1 MTTTHTADDILRT
14 VTDIAAAETGIPA
27 ADLRPDLDLR
37 GMAGVDS
44 VRVLR
49 MVAKIERAYDI
60 ELEDQDVF
68 GLSSLHDVVTVVS
81 KALRE
86 AAA

>member
-1 MTTTHTADDILRT
+1 MTNPADILRT
-14 VTDIAAAETGIPA
+14 VTEIAAAETGIAA
-27 ADLRPDLDLR
+27 ADLLPDVDLR

-49 MVAKIERAYDI
+49 MVAKIEKSYDI
-60 ELEDQDVF
+60 ELEDEDVF
-68 GLSSLHDVVTVVS
+68 GLSSLNDVVKVVDR
-81 KALRE
+81 ALRE

>member
-1 MTTTHTADDILRT
+1 MTSTHTADDILRT
-14 VTDIAAAETGIPA
+14 VTGIATAETGIA
-27 ADLRPDLDLR
+27 EAELRPDLDLR

-49 MVAKIERAYDI
+49 MVAKIERTYDI

-68 GLSSLHDVVTVVS
+68 GLSSLNDVVTVVG
-81 KALRE
+81 KALAE

>member
-1 MTTTHTADDILRT
+1 MTAPADILTT
-14 VTDIAAAETGIPA
+14 VTAIAAAETGLA
-27 ADLRPDLDLR
+27 ATDLRPDVDLR
-37 GMAGVDS
+37 GMSGVDS

-49 MVAKIERAYDI
+49 MVAKIEKTYDI

-68 GLSSLHDVVTVVS
+68 GLSTLNDVVTVVER
-81 KALRE
+81 ALRE

>member
-1 MTTTHTADDILRT
+1 MSTPTVDDILHT
-14 VTDIAAAETGIPA
+14 VTEIATAETGIPA
-27 ADLRPDLDLR
+27 AELGSAADLR

-49 MVAKIERAYDI
+49 MVARIERTYDI
-60 ELEDQDVF
+60 ELDDQDVF
-68 GLSSLHDVVTVVS
+68 GMSTLADVAAVVL
-81 KALRE
+81 KALQE

>member
-1 MTTTHTADDILRT
+1 MTTTHTADEILRT
-14 VTDIAAAETGIPA
+14 VTAIATAETGIPEA
-27 ADLRPDLDLR
+27 ELRPDQDLR

-68 GLSSLHDVVTVVS
+68 GLSSLNDVVTVVG
-81 KALRE
+81 KALGE

>member
-1 MTTTHTADDILRT
+1 MTHTADDILCT
-14 VTDIAAAETGIPA
+14 VTDIAATETGIA
-27 ADLRPDLDLR
+27 EAELRPDVDLR

-49 MVAKIERAYDI
+49 MVAKIERTYDV

-68 GLSSLHDVVTVVS
+68 GLATLADVVKVVDR
-81 KALRE
+81 ALHE
-86 AAA
+86 VQS

>member
-1 MTTTHTADDILRT
+1 MTTATTDQILDT
-14 VTDIAAAETGIPA
+14 VTEIAATETGIA
-27 ADLRPDLDLR
+27 RADLRPDVDLR

-49 MVAKIERAYDI
+49 MVAKIERAFDI
-60 ELEDQDVF
+60 EMEDEDVF
-68 GLSSLHDVVTVVS
+68 GLATLDDVVAVVDR
-81 KALRE
+81 ALRE

>member
-1 MTTTHTADDILRT
+1 MTIPADILRT
-14 VTDIAAAETGIPA
+14 VTEIAAAETGIA
-27 ADLRPDLDLR
+27 EADLRPDVDLR

-49 MVAKIERAYDI
+49 MVAKIERTYDI
-60 ELEDQDVF
+60 ELEDEDVF
-68 GLSSLHDVVTVVS
+68 GLSTLNDVVKVVDRTLS
-81 KALRE
+81 E

>member
-1 MTTTHTADDILRT
+1 MTTNTPDEILRT
-14 VTDIAAAETGIPA
+14 ITAIAVAETGIA
-27 ADLRPDLDLR
+27 EAELRPDVDLR
-37 GMAGVDS
+37 AMAGVDS

-60 ELEDQDVF
+60 ELEDEAVF
-68 GLSSLHDVVTVVS
+68 SMATLDDVVAVVDS
-81 KALRE
+81 ELRQ

>member
-1 MTTTHTADDILRT
+1 MTHTADDILRT
-14 VTDIAAAETGIPA
+14 VTDIAATETGIA
-27 ADLRPDLDLR
+27 EAELRPDVDLR

-49 MVAKIERAYDI
+49 MVAKIERTYDI

-68 GLSSLHDVVTVVS
+68 GLSTLADVVKVVDR
-81 KALRE
+81 ALHE
-86 AAA
+86 AAM

>member
-1 MTTTHTADDILRT
+1 MTSTHTADDILRT
-14 VTDIAAAETGIPA
+14 VTGIAVAETGIPEA
-27 ADLRPDLDLR
+27 ELRPDADLR

-49 MVAKIERAYDI
+49 MVAKIERTYDI

-68 GLSSLHDVVTVVS
+68 GMSTLDDVVAVVG
-81 KALRE
+81 KALAE

>member
-1 MTTTHTADDILRT
+1 MTATSRDEILRT
-14 VTDIAAAETGIPA
+14 ITAIAVAETGIA
-27 ADLRPDLDLR
+27 ETELRPDVDLR
-37 GMAGVDS
+37 GLAGVDS

-60 ELEDQDVF
+60 ELEDEQVF
-68 GLSSLHDVVTVVS
+68 DMASLDDVVAVVDQ
-81 KALRE
+81 ALR

>member
-1 MTTTHTADDILRT
+1 MTNTADDILRT
-14 VTDIAAAETGIPA
+14 VTDIAATETGIA
-27 ADLRPDLDLR
+27 EAELRPDVDLR

-49 MVAKIERAYDI
+49 MVAKIERTYDI

-68 GLSSLHDVVTVVS
+68 GLSTLADVVKVVDR
-81 KALRE
+81 ALHE

>member
-1 MTTTHTADDILRT
+1 MTDPADILRT
-14 VTDIAAAETGIPA
+14 VTEIAAAETGIA
-27 ADLRPDLDLR
+27 QAELRPDVDLR

-49 MVAKIERAYDI
+49 MVAKIERTYDI
-60 ELEDQDVF
+60 EMEDEDVF
-68 GLSSLHDVVTVVS
+68 GLSTLNDVVAVVDRS
-81 KALRE
+81 LRE

>member
-14 VTDIAAAETGIPA
+14 VTGIATAETGIPETE
-27 ADLRPDLDLR
+27 LRPDLDLR
-37 GMAGVDS
+37 GIAGVDS

-49 MVAKIERAYDI
+49 MVAKIERTYDI

-68 GLSSLHDVVTVVS
+68 GLSSLNDVVTVVG

>member
-1 MTTTHTADDILRT
+1 MTHTADDILRT
-14 VTDIAAAETGIPA
+14 VTDIAVTETGIA
-27 ADLRPDLDLR
+27 EAELRPDVDLR

-49 MVAKIERAYDI
+49 MVAKIERTYDI

-68 GLSSLHDVVTVVS
+68 GLATLADVVKVVDR
-81 KALRE
+81 ALHE

>member
-1 MTTTHTADDILRT
+1 MTDTAEILRT
-14 VTDIAAAETGIPA
+14 VTEIALAETGIPA
-27 ADLRPDLDLR
+27 AELRPETDLR

-49 MVAKIERAYDI
+49 MVAKIERTFDI

-68 GLSSLHDVVTVVS
+68 GLSSIEDVVTVVDR
-81 KALRE
+81 ALRE

>member
-1 MTTTHTADDILRT
+1 MTNPADILRT
-14 VTDIAAAETGIPA
+14 VTEIAATETGIA
-27 ADLRPDLDLR
+27 ATDLRPDVDLR

-60 ELEDQDVF
+60 EMEDEDVF
-68 GLSSLHDVVTVVS
+68 GLASLNDVVKVVER
-81 KALRE
+81 ALQE

>member
-14 VTDIAAAETGIPA
+14 VTGIATAETGIPEA
-27 ADLRPDLDLR
+27 ELRPELDLR

-49 MVAKIERAYDI
+49 MVAKIERTYDI

-68 GLSSLHDVVTVVS
+68 GLSSLNDVVTVVG

>member
-1 MTTTHTADDILRT
+1 MTDDILRT
-14 VTDIAAAETGIPA
+14 VTEIAAAETGLPESV
-27 ADLRPDLDLR
+27 LLPDADLR

-49 MVAKIERAYDI
+49 MIARIERTYDI
-60 ELEDQDVF
+60 ELEDEDVF
-68 GLSSLHDVVTVVS
+68 GTATLAEVATVVD
-81 KALRE
+81 KTLR

>member
-1 MTTTHTADDILRT
+1 MTNPADILRT
-14 VTDIAAAETGIPA
+14 VTEIAAAETGIA
-27 ADLRPDLDLR
+27 EADLRPDVDLR

-49 MVAKIERAYDI
+49 MVAKIERTYDI
-60 ELEDQDVF
+60 ELEDEDVF
-68 GLSSLHDVVTVVS
+68 GLSTLNDVVKVVDRTLS
-81 KALRE
+81 E

>member
-1 MTTTHTADDILRT
+1 MTNPADILRT
-14 VTDIAAAETGIPA
+14 VTEIAAAETGIA
-27 ADLRPDLDLR
+27 EADLRPDVDLR

-49 MVAKIERAYDI
+49 MVAKIERTYDI
-60 ELEDQDVF
+60 ELEDEDVF
-68 GLSSLHDVVTVVS
+68 GLSTLNDVVEVVDRTLS
-81 KALRE
+81 E

>member
-1 MTTTHTADDILRT
+1 MTAPADILTT
-14 VTDIAAAETGIPA
+14 VTAIAATETGLA
-27 ADLRPDLDLR
+27 ATDLRPDVDLR
-37 GMAGVDS
+37 GMSGVDS

-49 MVAKIERAYDI
+49 MVAKIEKTYDI

-68 GLSSLHDVVTVVS
+68 GLSTLNDVVAVVER
-81 KALRE
+81 ALRE

>member
-1 MTTTHTADDILRT
+1 MTAPADILRT
-14 VTDIAAAETGIPA
+14 VTEIAVAETGIA
-27 ADLRPDLDLR
+27 EADLRPDADLR

-49 MVAKIERAYDI
+49 MVAKIEKTFDI
-60 ELEDQDVF
+60 ELEDEDVF
-68 GLSSLHDVVTVVS
+68 GLSSLDDVVLVVDR
-81 KALRE
+81 ALRE

>member
-1 MTTTHTADDILRT
+1 MTNPVDILRT
-14 VTDIAAAETGIPA
+14 VTEIAAAETGIPA
-27 ADLRPDLDLR
+27 AELLPDVDLR

-49 MVAKIERAYDI
+49 MVAKIERSYDI
-60 ELEDQDVF
+60 EMEDEDVF
-68 GLSSLHDVVTVVS
+68 GLSTLNDVVKVVDRS
-81 KALRE
+81 LQE

>member
-1 MTTTHTADDILRT
+1 MTTNTPDEILRT
-14 VTDIAAAETGIPA
+14 ITAIAVAETGIPE
-27 ADLRPDLDLR
+27 ADLRPDVDLR
-37 GMAGVDS
+37 AMAGVDS

-60 ELEDQDVF
+60 ELEDEAVF
-68 GLSSLHDVVTVVS
+68 GMATLDDVVAVVDS
-81 KALRE
+81 ELRQ

>member
-14 VTDIAAAETGIPA
+14 VTDIATAETGIPA
-27 ADLRPDLDLR
+27 AELRPDLDLR

-68 GLSSLHDVVTVVS
+68 GLSSLNDVVTVVG